1 MNYISSYRKVVLRAD
16 LRLTLDHSSRLEW
29 CMCWE
34 CLSCTHHWANVP
46 IVSFLPWW
54 AWHSL
59 QKQIWWCTLHRKRHM
74 GRDINYKCINEK
86 SKMSQRRCSQFWKLW
101 YFFYLESR
109 GTRCPLVASLSF
121 ISFWSVHALL
131 PTRSWF
137 TIWTLKYTQTGQ
149 CWEDT
154 HPKLTCYYNDMFS

>member
-59 QKQIWWCTLHRKRHM
+59 QKQIWWCTLHRKRHI
-74 GRDINYKCINEK
+74 GKRYKLKYKCEIKDEPK
-86 SKMSQRRCSQFWKLW
+86 EMQSVLEIMVFFLPGVQRDQMSPCGLSVLHLLLVRS
-101 YFFYLESR
+101 
-109 GTRCPLVASLSF
+109 CPAAHEVLVHHLNPKIYSDR
-121 ISFWSVHALL
+121 SVLGG
-131 PTRSWF
+131 
-137 TIWTLKYTQTGQ
+137 YT
-149 CWEDT
+149 
-154 HPKLTCYYNDMFS
+154 P